1 MYYSMKR
8 RRKKP
13 RTSTVLLF
21 SLILFIFGLFLISY
35 NYFVTK
41 KEKIYSSMNL
51 LLYEDEMPKNI
62 ETEKEEPE
70 PSVPDDPVPERLA
83 DIGEDDKSITYNYI
97 GILEISKLGIK
108 KGFLNL
114 ESPYNNVNKNVT
126 LIEYSTMPDVE
137 NGNLILA
144 AHSGN
149 CWVCYFDKLYMLSV
163 GDKAAV
169 TYNGYKYTYEL
180 KNIYNVPKTGTV
192 EVRRD
197 PSKTVLTLITCTRG
211 SDTEQTVYIFE
222 LAKKEKK

>member
-1 MYYSMKR
+1 
-8 RRKKP
+8 
-13 RTSTVLLF
+13 
-21 SLILFIFGLFLISY
+21 
-35 NYFVTK
+35 
-41 KEKIYSSMNL
+41 MNL

-83 DIGEDDKSITYNYI
+83 DIGEEDKSITYNYI

-222 LAKKEKK
+222 ENCNPEEIRYVEFFTHIDTEIDGTTGRWGIYYGEGNIYIVPWEIMEV